1 MTWTTTIDARPHVMG
16 NMMMVTGTFLSD
28 SGDTGGD
35 IVLTNVLSSIVAAGA
50 NANAAGATDTEIVAG
65 GANALST
72 TAGTGSGVDGVFA
85 SINAAT
91 PSLVLNHVAGQDG
104 TWWALGNR
112 S

>member
-1 MTWTTTIDARPHVMG
+1 MAQTQTTDARPHVMG
-16 NMMMVTGTFLSD
+16 NMMMVTGTFTNTSTEAATTIDLSGLLA
-28 SGDTGGD
+28 S
-35 IVLTNVLSSIVAAGA
+35 
-50 NANAAGATDTEIVAG
+50 IVAG

-72 TAGTGSGVDGVFA
+72 TAGTGGGVDGVFT
-85 SINAAT
+85 SINATT

>member
-1 MTWTTTIDARPHVMG
+1 MTQTQTTENRPTVMGNLIMYTGTFTNTSTEAATTID
-16 NMMMVTGTFLSD
+16 LSGLLA
-28 SGDTGGD
+28 S
-35 IVLTNVLSSIVAAGA
+35 
-50 NANAAGATDTEIVAG
+50 IVAG

-72 TAGTGSGVDGVFA
+72 TAGTGGGVDGAFT

>member
-1 MTWTTTIDARPHVMG
+1 MTQTQTTDARPHVMG
-16 NMMMVTGTFLSD
+16 NMMMVTGTFTNTGSEVATTINLSGLLAD
-28 SGDTGGD
+28 
-35 IVLTNVLSSIVAAGA
+35 
-50 NANAAGATDTEIVAG
+50 IVAG

-72 TAGTGSGVDGVFA
+72 TAGSGSGEDGVFT

>member
-50 NANAAGATDTEIVAG
+50 NANAAGATDTEIDGTASATLTLVT
-65 GANALST
+65 GANL
-72 TAGTGSGVDGVFA
+72 G
-85 SINAAT
+85 
-91 PSLVLNHVAGQDG
+91 G